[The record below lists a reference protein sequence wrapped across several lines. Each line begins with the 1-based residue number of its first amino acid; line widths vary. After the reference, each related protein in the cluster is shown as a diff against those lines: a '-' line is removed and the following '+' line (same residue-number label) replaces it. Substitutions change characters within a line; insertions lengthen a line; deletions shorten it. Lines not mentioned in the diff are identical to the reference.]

1 MPSAL
6 LYYIYGAVMLASVG
20 CFVQAFR
27 RRFVT
32 PIHKRWALTGMA
44 LSIGGIVVV
53 ILLTYVFGW
62 RVDHR
67 YSSVVRIHRMLALG
81 ATALVLLIGYTGWR
95 RSPIHKRLYVVF
107 FPLYAATVL
116 TALIGYQP

>member
-6 LYYIYGAVMLASVG
+6 LYYTYGAVMLASVV
-20 CFVQAFR
+20 CFIQAYR

-32 PIHKRWALTGMA
+32 PIHKRWAVTGMA
-44 LSIGGIVVV
+44 LTIGGIVVV
-53 ILLTYVFGW
+53 LVVTYAFGW

-67 YSSVVRIHRMLALG
+67 YPVVVRIHRLLALG
-81 ATALVLLIGYTGWR
+81 ATALVLFIGYTGWR

-107 FPLYAATVL
+107 FPLYVATVL
-116 TALIGYQP
+116 TALIGYRP